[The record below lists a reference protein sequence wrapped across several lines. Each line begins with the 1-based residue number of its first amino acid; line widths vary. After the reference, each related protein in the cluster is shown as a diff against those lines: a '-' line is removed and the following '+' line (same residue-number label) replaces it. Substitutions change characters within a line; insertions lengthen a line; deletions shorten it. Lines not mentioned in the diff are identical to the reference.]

1 MSTEPLECA
10 SEVGTSSAEPH
21 AQSHGPINGEDVD
34 LPYRISV
41 EHCYSRLV
49 PFRSSPPPGSLSQ
62 SASFPTCVLFE
73 GCIKDKS
80 KLRALNRK
88 WSWSE
93 QETVAKKLKTSVHTG
108 SPVTVNGFQDSSR

>member
-10 SEVGTSSAEPH
+10 SEAGTSSVEPPT
-21 AQSHGPINGEDVD
+21 QNEGPVSSEDVD

-73 GCIKDKS
+73 NCIKDKS

-88 WSWSE
+88 WSERILERKAS
-93 QETVAKKLKTSVHTG
+93 APAM
-108 SPVTVNGFQDSSR
+108 SPVANGYLDSSR